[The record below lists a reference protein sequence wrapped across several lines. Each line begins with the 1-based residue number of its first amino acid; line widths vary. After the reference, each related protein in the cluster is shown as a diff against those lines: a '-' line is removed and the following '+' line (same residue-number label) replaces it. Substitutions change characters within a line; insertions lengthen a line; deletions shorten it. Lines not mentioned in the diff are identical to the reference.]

1 MAFKI
6 YSVPMQRTMTQTVMV
21 EIEATSV
28 DSAIQKA
35 NASRENVEWQTDD
48 VNYEDI
54 DPEDVEVA

>member
-1 MAFKI
+1 
-6 YSVPMQRTMTQTVMV
+6 MTQTVMV